1 MKKSLEWRVVANE
14 DQIRHFNTRLRDL
27 SVSGDSLQ
35 DQVRPANRTPTHSHA
50 DAHTCAVD
58 YL

>member
-1 MKKSLEWRVVANE
+1 MEKSLEWRVVANE

-35 DQVRPANRTPTHSHA
+35 DQVRPAHLTPTQRRRLTH
-50 DAHTCAVD
+50 
-58 YL
+58 LRRR

>member
-1 MKKSLEWRVVANE
+1 MEKSLEWRVVANE

-35 DQVRPANRTPTHSHA
+35 DQVSHA
-50 DAHTCAVD
+50 HLHLVIRSCIDSGLV
-58 YL
+58 YWF